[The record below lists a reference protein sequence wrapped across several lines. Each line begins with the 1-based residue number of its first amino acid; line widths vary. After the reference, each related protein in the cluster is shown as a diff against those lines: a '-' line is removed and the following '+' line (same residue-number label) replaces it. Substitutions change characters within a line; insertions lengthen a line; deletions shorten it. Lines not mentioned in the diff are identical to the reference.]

1 MRYSLIFGALS
12 GAVAIAAIILTLV
25 LDLPSHAHS
34 EWFGYL
40 IMLISLSM
48 IFVGVKRYRD
58 IERGGVIKFLPALGL
73 GLGIAV
79 VAGLI
84 YVVGWEIFLAT
95 TDPGFAERYLSDYT
109 AGIVRE
115 MQADGATPAAIQA
128 KIAEMQSLA
137 QSYKN
142 PLFRVPITFAEIF
155 PVGLLVSLVS
165 AAILRNPRI
174 LPAARG
180 AAPIS

>member
-1 MRYSLIFGALS
+1 MRYALIYGVLS
-12 GAVAIAAIILTLV
+12 GAVAIGLIILTLMV
-25 LDLPSHAHS
+25 DLPNHLHS

-40 IMLISLSM
+40 VMLVSLSM

-58 IERGGVIKFLPALGL
+58 VERGGVIKFLPALGL

-95 TDPGFAERYLSDYT
+95 TDRDFMAEYMSDYL
-109 AGIVRE
+109 AGMVRD

-128 KIAEMQSLA
+128 KVAEMQDMA
-137 QSYKN
+137 ESYKN
-142 PLFRVPITFAEIF
+142 PLFRLPLTFIEIF
-155 PVGLLVSLVS
+155 PVALVVALVS
-165 AAILRNPRI
+165 AAILRNPRV
-174 LPAARG
+174 LPAR
-180 AAPIS
+180 AAA